1 MLLLPTP
8 VQQGGEPMSMP
19 EIRVYVL
26 LCLMA
31 LTIAATVPMDMLFK
45 WGLVLV
51 GLLAVKHLV
60 TELEP

>member
-1 MLLLPTP
+1 
-8 VQQGGEPMSMP
+8 MSTP

-45 WGLVLV
+45 LGLVLI
-51 GLLAVKHLV
+51 GLRAVKHLA
-60 TELEP
+60 TEIEL